1 MDNVKKYGLKEQ
13 VALLPL
19 SPGVYQFL
27 DKNGTIIYVG
37 KAKSLRKRVSSY
49 FMQNKEHSAK
59 VQVLVRQI
67 AAIRHIVVD
76 TETDA
81 LLLENSLIKTLQPR
95 YNILLKDDKTY
106 PWIVVRR
113 EPFPRV
119 QSTRIL
125 NRDGSQYFGPYGS
138 VMMQRSILEFIR
150 EVIPLRTCSLNLSP
164 AAIAK
169 GRYSVCLQYH
179 LGNCKGPC
187 VGAQSEEEYDALVD
201 MTVSILKGDLRPVR
215 TYLEKEM
222 EAAARNLKFEVA
234 QRYKTRLDALDN
246 YSSKSVIVSARIVDV
261 DVFSLLVDDDVAYC
275 NFLRIRHG
283 SVVGVYTIRLTTG
296 IDTDPAQMLTLA
308 IQHIAET
315 IAGTLAKEVIVPYLP
330 SAAQLFDGVTFTVP
344 KRGEKLD
351 LLEFS
356 LKSARI
362 YRAEQLKNLEIK
374 NPERHTERLMAAMQK
389 ELHLDRPP
397 RHIECFDNSNLQGAH
412 PVASCVVFRDG
423 KPSRKEYRHF
433 NIKTVTGA
441 DDYASMRE
449 VVFRRYTRLM
459 AEGAEMPD
467 LIIADGGKGQMGVI
481 HEVLERLGLDIPIAG
496 LAKDD
501 RHRTAELLCGFPP
514 VLVGIRPTSPLFH
527 FLAHIQEEVHRFAVS
542 FHRQKRSKAFIH
554 SELEQIEGVG
564 DKTVQTLLRHFRTVE
579 KVRAANIE
587 ELSALVGAAKA
598 KKIRAFFEK

>member
-164 AAIAK
+164 TAIAK

-222 EAAARNLKFEVA
+222 EAAAQNLKFEVA
-234 QRYKTRLDALDN
+234 QRYKTRLDAVHPHPQPRRLPIFRSLRLGNDAAQYPGVYPRGDSPAN
-246 YSSKSVIVSARIVDV
+246 LLAQPFADGYRQRALFGLPAIPPGQLQGTLRGSAKRR
-261 DVFSLLVDDDVAYC
+261 
-275 NFLRIRHG
+275 RIR
-283 SVVGVYTIRLTTG
+283 RTG
-296 IDTDPAQMLTLA
+296 RYDGFDSQRRPAPRA
-308 IQHIAET
+308 
-315 IAGTLAKEVIVPYLP
+315 YL
-330 SAAQLFDGVTFTVP
+330 S
-344 KRGEKLD
+344 
-351 LLEFS
+351 
-356 LKSARI
+356 
-362 YRAEQLKNLEIK
+362 
-374 NPERHTERLMAAMQK
+374 
-389 ELHLDRPP
+389 
-397 RHIECFDNSNLQGAH
+397 
-412 PVASCVVFRDG
+412 
-423 KPSRKEYRHF
+423 
-433 NIKTVTGA
+433 
-441 DDYASMRE
+441 
-449 VVFRRYTRLM
+449 
-459 AEGAEMPD
+459 
-467 LIIADGGKGQMGVI
+467 
-481 HEVLERLGLDIPIAG
+481 
-496 LAKDD
+496 
-501 RHRTAELLCGFPP
+501 
-514 VLVGIRPTSPLFH
+514 
-527 FLAHIQEEVHRFAVS
+527 
-542 FHRQKRSKAFIH
+542 
-554 SELEQIEGVG
+554 
-564 DKTVQTLLRHFRTVE
+564 
-579 KVRAANIE
+579 
-587 ELSALVGAAKA
+587 
-598 KKIRAFFEK
+598 

>member
-1 MDNVKKYGLKEQ
+1 MFSTNNQNINTFQPRTICSIDDFCRKTPAHSPIQRTSEVFFKIFLLLRHIKNKKKYGLKEQ

-27 DKNGTIIYVG
+27 DKNGAIIYVG

-222 EAAARNLKFEVA
+222 EAAARN
-234 QRYKTRLDALDN
+234 
-246 YSSKSVIVSARIVDV
+246 SKSHNAT
-261 DVFSLLVDDDVAYC
+261 
-275 NFLRIRHG
+275 RHA
-283 SVVGVYTIRLTTG
+283 STPWTTIR
-296 IDTDPAQMLTLA
+296 
-308 IQHIAET
+308 
-315 IAGTLAKEVIVPYLP
+315 
-330 SAAQLFDGVTFTVP
+330 
-344 KRGEKLD
+344 
-351 LLEFS
+351 
-356 LKSARI
+356 
-362 YRAEQLKNLEIK
+362 
-374 NPERHTERLMAAMQK
+374 
-389 ELHLDRPP
+389 
-397 RHIECFDNSNLQGAH
+397 
-412 PVASCVVFRDG
+412 
-423 KPSRKEYRHF
+423 
-433 NIKTVTGA
+433 
-441 DDYASMRE
+441 
-449 VVFRRYTRLM
+449 
-459 AEGAEMPD
+459 
-467 LIIADGGKGQMGVI
+467 
-481 HEVLERLGLDIPIAG
+481 
-496 LAKDD
+496 
-501 RHRTAELLCGFPP
+501 
-514 VLVGIRPTSPLFH
+514 
-527 FLAHIQEEVHRFAVS
+527 
-542 FHRQKRSKAFIH
+542 
-554 SELEQIEGVG
+554 
-564 DKTVQTLLRHFRTVE
+564 
-579 KVRAANIE
+579 AN
-587 ELSALVGAAKA
+587 
-598 KKIRAFFEK
+598 R